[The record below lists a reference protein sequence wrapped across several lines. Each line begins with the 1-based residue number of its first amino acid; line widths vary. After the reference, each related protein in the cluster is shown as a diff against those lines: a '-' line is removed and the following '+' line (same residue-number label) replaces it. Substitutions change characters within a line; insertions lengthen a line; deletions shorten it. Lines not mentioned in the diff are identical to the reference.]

1 MKVLYITVPSF
12 FDLEI
17 SLIREMCKVCDIS
30 VLLIVSPTS
39 MHSSA
44 FSINKLHKECALIR
58 ADKYGEM
65 NKYAHLIDLRG
76 WIVANN
82 PDNSLR
88 SCYLLA
94 QKIKKYIKEKNFEII
109 HSTTN
114 CKTSLFLLPTIWRFK
129 KTLYTAHDPIPHKK
143 KSFIRNIIN
152 NDLYLLCYKNIL
164 LLSDSLED
172 KFVERNRHK
181 YKKIF
186 HSGLGVY
193 DFLTSFPIDKNRF
206 GKYILFFGRIDQY
219 KGVDLLINA
228 YNKTEA
234 YNNGIKLVIAG
245 KTSPGYMINPNNIN
259 VVFLNKYLENIELA
273 TLIYHSLFV
282 VLPYRTA
289 TQSGCVFSAFAFNK
303 PVLATRAGDLPKQV
317 NDKTGYI
324 IPPNDEQAIKRGID
338 YMIHAPLSDMSKNI
352 EEMYKNNGLNSW
364 KSIAINMVDNYRKI
378 LKNE

>member
-17 SLIREMCKVCDIS
+17 SLIREMGKVCDIT

-44 FSINKLHKECALIR
+44 FSINKLHKDCTLIR
-58 ADKYGEM
+58 ADKYAEM
-65 NKYAHLIDLRG
+65 NKYEHLIDLRS

-88 SCYLLA
+88 SCYFLA
-94 QKIKKYIKEKNFEII
+94 QEIKKHIKENNFDII

-114 CKTSLFLLPTIWRFK
+114 CKTSLFLLPTIWKFRN
-129 KTLYTAHDPIPHKK
+129 TLYTAHDPIPHKK
-143 KSFIRNIIN
+143 KSFIGNILK
-152 NDLYLLCYKNIL
+152 NDLYLLCYRNIL
-164 LLSDSLED
+164 LLSDSLEAE
-172 KFVERNRHK
+172 FVERNRHK
-181 YKKIF
+181 FKKIF

-219 KGVDLLINA
+219 KGVDLLISA
-228 YNKTEA
+228 YDKTEA
-234 YNNGIKLVIAG
+234 FNNGIKLVIAG
-245 KTSPGYMINPNNIN
+245 RTTPGYMINQDNKN
-259 VVFLNKYLENIELA
+259 VVFLNKYLENVELA
-273 TLIYHSLFV
+273 NLIYHSFFV

-303 PVLATRAGDLPKQV
+303 PVLATRVGDLPKQV
-317 NDKTGYI
+317 NDKTGCI
-324 IPPNDEQAIKRGID
+324 IPPNDEQAIKMGID
-338 YMIHAPLSDMSKNI
+338 YMMHAPLSDMSKNI
-352 EEMYKNNGLNSW
+352 EERYKSNGLNSW
-364 KSIAINMVDNYRKI
+364 KSIAINYVDNYRKI
-378 LKNE
+378 LNNE